1 MANDLFFHRATLA
14 MVTTGLGMICWIALH
29 LPWDRSRAHGRAE
42 GRADRQREIC
52 PACASCPGCPQTGRG
67 TPGEKLSLDM
77 DLACRTIATRY
88 ALSEREREI
97 LPYLLRGHKALS
109 IAHTLDMSESSVRT
123 RGGCTASW
131 ASARAT
137 GCSDWLRPRPPCPRR
152 RRRSSGAARKRREDA
167 PLDEMAPK
175 TKRGPVGDRASQGGM
190 RRIFIKG

>member
-123 RGGCTASW
+123 HT
-131 ASARAT
+131 
-137 GCSDWLRPRPPCPRR
+137 RR
-152 RRRSSGAARKRREDA
+152 MYGKLDVSSGDGLFRLAEAQAAVPAA
-167 PLDEMAPK
+167 PAQE
-175 TKRGPVGDRASQGGM
+175 
-190 RRIFIKG
+190 